1 MSDSVNYAKLFGFKS
16 IPAAVIFAIC
26 YIPLCVWFIP
36 KVIMRRTYVVFT
48 VTLFCF
54 MRVLAFIIRVVLIAS
69 NTAGENE
76 NVFITDEVLFSIG
89 FFGLLF
95 GAYGLVLDRLSLLTT
110 SKAYD
115 NPLSFLMQNRKLFHL
130 ALTAGMIMGIIGIT
144 DSTSSTPSSSGPTLR
159 KASVIVFVILTVL
172 QAYQTFILV
181 MSERSENSETL
192 AHDLG
197 SSIGAR
203 HGAMIFGAI
212 SVLLLVREIYMLA
225 TIGSSTTQNKEYT
238 WYPFVALP
246 ELVCVALYALPG
258 IIPPPAPGIYDL
270 PKNGH
275 SSTFI

>member
-1 MSDSVNYAKLFGFKS
+1 MSNSVNYAKLFGFKS
-16 IPAAVIFAIC
+16 IAAAVIFAIC
-26 YIPLCVWFIP
+26 YVPLCIWFIP

-54 MRVLAFIIRVVLIAS
+54 MRVSAFIIRVVLIAS

-110 SKAYD
+110 SRAYD
-115 NPLSFLMQNRKLFHL
+115 NALSFLMQNRKLFHL

-144 DSTSSTPSSSGPTLR
+144 DSTSSTPSSSGPILR
-159 KASVIVFVILTVL
+159 KASVIVFVVLTVL

-181 MSERSENSETL
+181 MSEQNPETL

-238 WYPFVALP
+238 WYPLVALP
-246 ELVCVALYALPG
+246 ELVCVTLYALPG

-270 PKNGH
+270 PK
-275 SSTFI
+275 